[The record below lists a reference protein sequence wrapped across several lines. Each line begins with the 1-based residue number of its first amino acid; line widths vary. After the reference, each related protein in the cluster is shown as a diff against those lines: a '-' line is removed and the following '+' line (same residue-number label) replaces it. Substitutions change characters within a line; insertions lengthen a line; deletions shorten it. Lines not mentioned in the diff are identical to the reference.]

1 MLSSFT
7 RPKKSATAYS
17 KISGKLI
24 LYLLFSLLTFYSY
37 QLCPH
42 HPFNVDSTPPSG
54 VRNNF
59 RMEILKM

>member
-37 QLCPH
+37 QLCLH